1 MQQAETLDLG
11 TLDFQTTAND
21 GARLDLRHPT
31 TNAPT
36 GAWLQLLGTDSD
48 AYRAAQR
55 AQQRDRMKQIAR
67 TRRLGVTP
75 EEIETEA
82 LNLLVVAT
90 VGLGGFKKDGAELQF
105 SADAARDLY
114 KRHIWIREQAD
125 EFINDRANFLP
136 KSASSS

>member
-1 MQQAETLDLG
+1 MQQSETLDLG

-55 AQQRDRMKQIAR
+55 TQQRDRLKQIAR
-67 TRRLGVTP
+67 NRRLGITP
-75 EEIETEA
+75 EEIEAEA
-82 LNLLVVAT
+82 LSLLVVAT
-90 VGLGGFKKDGAELQF
+90 VGLGGFSKGGAALEF
-105 SADAARDLY
+105 STDAVRGLY
-114 KRHIWIREQAD
+114 TRHNWIREQAD